1 MLARL
6 RKTLDAYDRERCS
19 LLDEL
24 EALDAGELE
33 KKPLPEKWSLLEIAE
48 HLVLAERK
56 ILQGLPDPSEL
67 VDRKRTVK
75 SRIGY
80 PLVMAVLRFG
90 IPVKVPS
97 RGMLPRGETTIA
109 ELRRQWD
116 ESQTW
121 LRSYV
126 ENLGPDE
133 LGRGVFLHPVTG
145 PLTVPQVLRMGR
157 AHLRT
162 HLRQIRRLQQLM

>member
-1 MLARL
+1 MLPRL
-6 RKTLDAYDRERCS
+6 GKTLDAYDRERS
-19 LLDEL
+19 ALLDEL
-24 EALDAGELE
+24 QSLDTEQLE

-48 HLVLAERK
+48 HLVLAERE

-67 VDRKRTVK
+67 VDRKRSLK
-75 SRIGY
+75 NRMGY
-80 PLVMAVLRFG
+80 PLVMAVLRFR

-97 RGMLPRGETTIA
+97 RGMVPRGETTIP

-116 ESQTW
+116 ESQSW

-126 ENLGPDE
+126 ESLGPDE
-133 LGRGVFLHPVTG
+133 LGRGVFRHPVTG
-145 PLTVPQVLRMGR
+145 PLTVPQTLRMGR

>member
-1 MLARL
+1 MSARL
-6 RKTLDAYDRERCS
+6 SKKLDAYDRERCA

-24 EALDAGELE
+24 ESLDSDRLE
-33 KKPLPEKWSLLEIAE
+33 RKPLPGKWSLLEIAE
-48 HLVLAERK
+48 HLVLAERE
-56 ILQGLPDPSEL
+56 ILQNLPDPAEL
-67 VDRKRTVK
+67 VDRKRSLK

-80 PLVMAVLRFG
+80 SLVMAVLRFR

-97 RGMLPRGETTIA
+97 RGMVPRGETTIP

-116 ESQTW
+116 ESQSW

-126 ENLGPDE
+126 ESLGPGE
-133 LGRGVFLHPVTG
+133 LGRGVFRHPVSG
-145 PLTVPQVLRMGR
+145 PLTVPQTLRLGR

-162 HLRQIRRLQQLM
+162 HLRQIRRLQQ